1 MRLNLKSVETMLR
14 RFKNLLFG
22 KSEKPVDACASA
34 EASKKLNVSSKEEN
48 PMIKVGDKVLVLA
61 KVTQVVEDEDGV
73 HFVVSP
79 DKKKSYQTM
88 RIEKEDI
95 QSCLRTD

>member
-1 MRLNLKSVETMLR
+1 
-14 RFKNLLFG
+14 
-22 KSEKPVDACASA
+22 
-34 EASKKLNVSSKEEN
+34 
-48 PMIKVGDKVLVLA
+48 MIKVGDKVLVLA